1 MASKAAD
8 VLFHSMEKLSYKISH
23 EDEKWEY
30 LEEPHVTRRREI
42 LRKYPQI
49 KKLMGADP
57 LVSFVFLYKRPL
69 PCLGNPGSVTVMF
82 SNSEK
87 IQVWIRDVSLLISIK
102 IDP

>member
-8 VLFHSMEKLSYKISH
+8 VLFHNMEKLSYKISH

-30 LEEPHVTRRREI
+30 SEEPHVTRRREI

-57 LVSFVFLYKRPL
+57 LVSFFYIE
-69 PCLGNPGSVTVMF
+69 TY
-82 SNSEK
+82 
-87 IQVWIRDVSLLISIK
+87 
-102 IDP
+102 

>member
-8 VLFHSMEKLSYKISH
+8 VLFHNMEKLSYKISH

-30 LEEPHVTRRREI
+30 SEEPHVTRRRKI

-57 LVSFVFLYKRPL
+57 LVSFFYLKHPPIMQISR
-69 PCLGNPGSVTVMF
+69 
-82 SNSEK
+82 SEEF
-87 IQVWIRDVSLLISIK
+87 RFGDS
-102 IDP
+102 